1 MADLFKKGLAVG
13 LGLAQTGVEQAEKVI
28 HQLVEKGD
36 MTKAEAKEFFD
47 KYYEKGE
54 DTQNK
59 TLNKLNIATKE
70 DVKKI
75 EARLAVLEQRL
86 NDFSREE

>member
-13 LGLAQTGVEQAEKVI
+13 LGLAQTGVEQAERVI
-28 HQLVEKGD
+28 NQLVEKGD
-36 MTKAEAKEFFD
+36 MTKADAKEFFD

-59 TLNKLNIATKE
+59 TLNKLNIATK
-70 DVKKI
+70 DDMKKL
-75 EARLAVLEQRL
+75 EARLAVVEQRL
-86 NDFSREE
+86 NDLPHE